1 MIPAVVIILA
11 FFPSKFLTFQ
21 KEVKRI
27 ETMIESPRLQNLF
40 SKIILNFKTFE
51 SDRVEI
57 PKNTKIDIK
66 QTFLKKMARKINFQ
80 IWN

>member
-27 ETMIESPRLQNLF
+27 GHDRITTLAKFILQDNSQF
-40 SKIILNFKTFE
+40 QNFRKRSHRNPQE
-51 SDRVEI
+51 YQDRY
-57 PKNTKIDIK
+57 
-66 QTFLKKMARKINFQ
+66 
-80 IWN
+80 